1 MPASAIASASSASA
15 PIRTGVQPWAY
26 AIGGML
32 AGGSVMLAVWVVAS
46 APASLFLGLGGV
58 AAQRAETTVF
68 DQPVAGRMQVL
79 RGVNGETLTL
89 DKPAGDQLA
98 ALPAGAA
105 LAAKDVTPA
114 ALDRLSAGD
123 CVSLTT
129 VSGQK
134 LSFRILGTHG
144 AVAQRNRPATATID
158 LDVTAC
164 APGSEVILKAVIE
177 SKADGKQSAVQRN
190 L

>member
-15 PIRTGVQPWAY
+15 PIRKAAQPWAY

-32 AGGSVMLAVWVVAS
+32 AGGSVMLAVWAVAS
-46 APASLFLGLGGV
+46 APASLFLGLGGA
-58 AAQRAETTVF
+58 AAQRAQTTAF
-68 DQPVAGRMQVL
+68 DQPVTGRMQVL
-79 RGVNGETLTL
+79 RGVSGETLTH
-89 DKPAGDQLA
+89 DKPAGDHLA
-98 ALPAGAA
+98 ALPAGGA

-129 VSGQK
+129 ASGQK

-144 AVAQRNRPATATID
+144 AAQHNRPATATID

>member
-1 MPASAIASASSASA
+1 MPASAIASSSASA
-15 PIRTGVQPWAY
+15 PVRKAAQPWAY

-32 AGGSVMLAVWVVAS
+32 AGGSVMLAAWAVAS
-46 APASLFLGLGGV
+46 APASLFLGFGGA
-58 AAQRAETTVF
+58 AAQSAETTAF
-68 DQPVAGRMQVL
+68 DQAVAGRMQVL

-89 DKPAGDQLA
+89 DKPAGAD
-98 ALPAGAA
+98 LPASAA

-134 LSFRILGTHG
+134 LSFRILDTHG